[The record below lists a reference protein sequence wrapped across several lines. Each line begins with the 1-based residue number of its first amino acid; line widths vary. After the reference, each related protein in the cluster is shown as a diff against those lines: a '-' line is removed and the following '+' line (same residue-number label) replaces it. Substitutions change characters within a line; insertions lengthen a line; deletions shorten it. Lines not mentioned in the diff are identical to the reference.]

1 MSLSTLIVL
10 QSFFLYIKHSIS
22 AMPEVTLVT
31 IGTNHKNNLS
41 RYNVMQKLKITKA
54 NDITNTNI
62 QYKIKSVCIC

>member
-1 MSLSTLIVL
+1 
-10 QSFFLYIKHSIS
+10 
-22 AMPEVTLVT
+22 MPEVTLVT